1 MVWQETA
8 ALSIVGVTA
17 LVFAWRALRSRR
29 FRAVAATPCACGHG
43 GQGSRGVAVT
53 YRARQGERP
62 QIRVRYK

>member
-29 FRAVAATPCACGHG
+29 FRAMATSPCACGHG
-43 GQGSRGVAVT
+43 TQGSRGVAVI
-53 YRARQGERP
+53 YRARKGERP